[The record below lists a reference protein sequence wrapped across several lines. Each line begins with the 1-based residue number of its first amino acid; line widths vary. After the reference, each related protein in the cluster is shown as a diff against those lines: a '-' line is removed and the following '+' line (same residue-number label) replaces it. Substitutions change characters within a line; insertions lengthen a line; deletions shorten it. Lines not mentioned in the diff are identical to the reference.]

1 MVVGSRIA
9 SSWRLTMDQ
18 FVTISSTSR
27 VYIEADD
34 RGLVEWGKVIKQIY
48 RAYLTLGL
56 S

>member
-1 MVVGSRIA
+1 MPLKLKTVDNFK
-9 SSWRLTMDQ
+9 LEMDQ

-34 RGLVEWGKVIKQIY
+34 RGLVEWGKVTKQID